1 MTGRAQPSQQE
12 GPRARTR
19 QRGGIL
25 SKEHATTK
33 EIKDSAAAGGLR
45 PIESITPPQ
54 ILKELRSGVLGQDAA
69 LKFVSVAIY
78 KHTTGKVP
86 GNILLIGNSGT
97 GKTTIM
103 NNIQR
108 LYNELPEYVP
118 FRAMTIINANL
129 LVDSDRMEFRPERLL
144 TAVEQRA
151 RSVIGHPPTAAE
163 LKETMERATICVDE
177 IDKMSSILAG
187 KPNAIGV
194 ALQQGLL
201 TLMEGDRVPIKAHVM
216 VDGEEK
222 PATIEI
228 DTKGMMFICGGAFEG
243 LYDQVFSRVTNPS
256 SGESLRSVAVRN
268 ADGQVTIEVRFSL
281 ADYFKIEDLFTYG
294 MVPQFVARLDNVV
307 LLSELAVD
315 SLKSILLRALDSPF
329 VRSQRY
335 LSVMGIDLEIEDL
348 AASIVAEQ
356 AEKHSRTG
364 ARALRTIFSKIINP
378 IEFDPTSSG
387 ALEDSAGGRKRLVVT
402 APMIRRG
409 LGL

>member
-1 MTGRAQPSQQE
+1 MV
-12 GPRARTR
+12 
-19 QRGGIL
+19 QRE
-25 SKEHATTK
+25 SR
-33 EIKDSAAAGGLR
+33 DAAPDEGLR
-45 PIESITPPQ
+45 PVESITPPL
-54 ILKELRSGVLGQDAA
+54 ILQALKGGVLGQDDA
-69 LKFVSVAIY
+69 LRFVSVAIY

-86 GNILLIGNSGT
+86 GNIILIGNSGT

-108 LYNELPEYVP
+108 LYDELPEYVP
-118 FRAMTIINANL
+118 FRAVALINANL

-144 TAVEQRA
+144 AAVEQRA

-194 ALQQGLL
+194 ALQQGIL
-201 TLMEGDRVPIKAHVM
+201 TLMEGERIPIKTHVM
-216 VDGEEK
+216 VEDGEDK
-222 PATIEI
+222 PVTLEI

-256 SGESLRSVAVRN
+256 SGESLRSVAVRS

-294 MVPQFVARLDNVV
+294 MVPQFIARLDNTV
-307 LLSELAVD
+307 LLADLGVN
-315 SLKSILLRALDSPF
+315 SLKQILLSAFDSPF
-329 VRSQRY
+329 VRSRRY
-335 LSVMGIDLEIEDL
+335 LAVMGIDLEIEDL

-378 IEFDPTSSG
+378 IEFDPWNNG
-387 ALEDSAGGRKRLVVT
+387 ALEDTPNRRKRLLVT
-402 APMIRRG
+402 AAMVRRS
-409 LGL
+409 LGLA

>member
-1 MTGRAQPSQQE
+1 MV
-12 GPRARTR
+12 
-19 QRGGIL
+19 QRE
-25 SKEHATTK
+25 SR
-33 EIKDSAAAGGLR
+33 DAAPDEGLR
-45 PIESITPPQ
+45 PVESITPPL
-54 ILKELRSGVLGQDAA
+54 ILQALKGGVLGQDDA
-69 LKFVSVAIY
+69 LRFVSVAIY

-86 GNILLIGNSGT
+86 GNIILIGNSGT

-108 LYNELPEYVP
+108 LYDELPEYVP
-118 FRAMTIINANL
+118 FRAVALINANL

-144 TAVEQRA
+144 AAVEQRA

-194 ALQQGLL
+194 ALQQGIL
-201 TLMEGDRVPIKAHVM
+201 TLMEGERIPIKTHVM
-216 VDGEEK
+216 VEDGEDK
-222 PATIEI
+222 PVALEI

-256 SGESLRSVAVRN
+256 SGESLRSVAVRS

-294 MVPQFVARLDNVV
+294 MVPQFIARLDNTV
-307 LLSELAVD
+307 LLADLGVN
-315 SLKSILLRALDSPF
+315 SLKQILLSAFDSPF
-329 VRSQRY
+329 VRSRRY
-335 LSVMGIDLEIEDL
+335 LAVMGIDLEIEDL

-378 IEFDPTSSG
+378 IEFDPWNNG
-387 ALEDSAGGRKRLVVT
+387 ALEDTPNRRKRLLVT
-402 APMIRRG
+402 AAMVRRS
-409 LGL
+409 LGLA